1 MTSVNTIVYRDKG
14 QRGRL
19 SRQQRTETDIL
30 ASDDRLTD
38 RQTDRQFIAQIMTDR
53 HISEDATLVT
63 FFKTNELQ

>member
-1 MTSVNTIVYRDKG
+1 MTSSNTMVYRDKG
-14 QRGRL
+14 QSGRL

-30 ASDDRLTD
+30 ASDDRPTD

-53 HISEDATLVT
+53 HISEDVTLVT